1 MLFVSARIKD
11 RNKVVKTISEK
22 QIKQNSSKYDTQ
34 GMNILTLRIRQI
46 LFNEIVGGTK
56 TVERREIKQTTLNR
70 YTYIDPAD
78 GKRYLRR
85 FDALRFIVG
94 QGGHGGD
101 NVLVSVVDTTY
112 ADGIVEFHLGEIL
125 DIKREDGM
133 ALL

>member
-1 MLFVSARIKD
+1 
-11 RNKVVKTISEK
+11 
-22 QIKQNSSKYDTQ
+22 
-34 GMNILTLRIRQI
+34 MNILTLRIRQI

-94 QGGHGGD
+94 QGGNGGD

-112 ADGIVEFHLGEIL
+112 AEGIVEFHLGEIL
-125 DIKREDGM
+125 DIRREDGQQ
-133 ALL
+133 